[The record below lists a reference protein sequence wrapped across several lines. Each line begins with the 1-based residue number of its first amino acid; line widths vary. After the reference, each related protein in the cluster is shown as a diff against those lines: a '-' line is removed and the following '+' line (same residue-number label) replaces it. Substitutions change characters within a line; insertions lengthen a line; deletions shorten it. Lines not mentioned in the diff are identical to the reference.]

1 MTRREY
7 IEAVRASPLNE
18 EGLAEMRRIVASGT
32 ASKINECFID
42 TWSASAVVEVYD
54 AVNEKNKAR
63 LLAMPVARVC
73 QIATQVLDN
82 RKG

>member
-18 EGLAEMRRIVASGT
+18 EGLAEMRKIVASGT
-32 ASKINECFID
+32 AAKVNECFID
-42 TWSASAVVEVYD
+42 TWSASAVVKVYD
-54 AVNEKNKAR
+54 AVNEKNKVR

-73 QIATQVLDN
+73 EIAMQALSN
-82 RKG
+82 RGG